1 MRIFLIVLLVFNL
14 VQAKSTKL
22 TSSYQIKDFV
32 SKVPK
37 DGLINEI
44 RVLVEKS
51 GKGRLIGTAGHQ
63 SAREHLMTRIKSL
76 SGNEGKLYI
85 QEFEPNKEVAV
96 KLYKDDFEKEI
107 VGKFDPHEEMFLKWK
122 NFTDHM
128 VESVYH
134 YTKHKG
140 HNIIWEKKGESPET
154 IVVTAHYDTISHDKN
169 TLMINTKD
177 SMPGADYNGSGVTVA
192 LGIID
197 RISKL
202 DLKKTV
208 KVVFLDYQTVGV
220 LGSFHLLDDLKSNR
234 NNIKGVFNLEM
245 LGHDSKF
252 FDKNKKQ
259 GNLSLYLRSKSTKE
273 GHKADLSLVNIVH
286 RYKKNCKYS
295 VTFEEKA
302 NDFKS
307 SDHIRFWND
316 GLAAI
321 TFSQNWEDDFNEK
334 NYQTK
339 NDFVETLNQ
348 KSLYDSFRTISCV
361 LINWG
366 LDL

>member
-1 MRIFLIVLLVFNL
+1 MRIFLIVLLAFNFIH
-14 VQAKSTKL
+14 AKSKKL

-32 SKVPK
+32 NKVPK

-51 GKGRLIGTAGHQ
+51 GNGRLIGTDGHQ
-63 SAREHLMTRIKSL
+63 AAREHLITRIKSL
-76 SGNEGKLYI
+76 SGNQGNLYI
-85 QEFEPNKEVAV
+85 QEFVPNKEVAV

-107 VGKFDPHEEMFLKWK
+107 VGKFDPHQEMFLKWK

-128 VESVYH
+128 VESVH
-134 YTKHKG
+134 QYTKNKG
-140 HNIIWEKKGESPET
+140 YNIIWEKKGESPDT

-169 TLMINTKD
+169 SLFINTKD
-177 SMPGADYNGSGVTVA
+177 PMPGADYNGSGVTVA

-197 RISKL
+197 RLSKL
-202 DLKKTV
+202 DFKKTV
-208 KVVFLDYQTVGV
+208 KVVLLDFQTIGV
-220 LGSFHLLDDLKSNR
+220 LGSYHLLEDLKSNR
-234 NNIKGVFNLEM
+234 SNIKGIFNLEM

-259 GNLSLYLRSKSTKE
+259 GNMSLYYRSESNKD
-273 GHKADLSLVNIVH
+273 GHIADLSLVSIFR

-295 VTFEEKA
+295 VNFAEKA

-316 GLAAI
+316 GIAAI
-321 TFSQNWEDDFNEK
+321 TFSQDWEDDFNEK

-348 KSLYDSFRTISCV
+348 KTLYDSFRTITCV

-366 LDL
+366 LDF